1 MSLRNTFIYMLKW
14 KHESFITYRILAG
27 ISFEIKKDIICL
39 IQITSIQRLKIS
51 QVWFKLSLQL
61 ILKIIIIFLF
71 IVIFCKV
78 VTSLLYLKY
87 LMHGNLLLIQS
98 ILNTLTSWL
107 SNLNCII

>member
-71 IVIFCKV
+71 IVIFCKI
-78 VTSLLYLKY
+78 VTSVLYLKY

>member
-78 VTSLLYLKY
+78 VTSVLYLKY

-98 ILNTLTSWL
+98 ILSTLTSWL
-107 SNLNCII
+107 SNFNCII

>member
-78 VTSLLYLKY
+78 VTSVLCLKY
-87 LMHGNLLLIQS
+87 LMHGKLLLIQS

-107 SNLNCII
+107 SNLNYII

>member
-39 IQITSIQRLKIS
+39 IQITSILRLKIS

-61 ILKIIIIFLF
+61 IFKNYYYIFIYCHFL
-71 IVIFCKV
+71 
-78 VTSLLYLKY
+78 
-87 LMHGNLLLIQS
+87 
-98 ILNTLTSWL
+98 
-107 SNLNCII
+107 

>member
-78 VTSLLYLKY
+78 VTSVLYLKY

-107 SNLNCII
+107 SNLNYII

>member
-78 VTSLLYLKY
+78 VTSVLYLKY

>member
-14 KHESFITYRILAG
+14 KHESFITYIILAG

-78 VTSLLYLKY
+78 VTSVLYLKY

-98 ILNTLTSWL
+98 ILSTLTSWL
-107 SNLNCII
+107 SNFNCII

>member
-61 ILKIIIIFLF
+61 ILKNYYDIL
-71 IVIFCKV
+71 IFCKV
-78 VTSLLYLKY
+78 VTSVLYLKY

-107 SNLNCII
+107 SNFNCII

>member
-61 ILKIIIIFLF
+61 ILKNYYDIL
-71 IVIFCKV
+71 IFCKV
-78 VTSLLYLKY
+78 VTSVLCLKY